1 MEIVEEMLTTFCD
14 WWFGDKQ
21 KEENEGRREKQVK
34 EIRQGQELQ
43 KDVCTLHH
51 PLKSPTEYPGILP
64 SLPCVFLISIQN
76 GTMGLG
82 SISFGSNTFSPQP
95 Q

>member
-1 MEIVEEMLTTFCD
+1 MF
-14 WWFGDKQ
+14 

-51 PLKSPTEYPGILP
+51 PLKSPTEYPECKEQWRRRSSMSSEAGKVDDNKRSCRRGHIH
-64 SLPCVFLISIQN
+64 C
-76 GTMGLG
+76 
-82 SISFGSNTFSPQP
+82 
-95 Q
+95 